1 MLTNTGRRVLN
12 RSLQSLIEHNDST
25 SEILERLVEDM
36 HEHPLL
42 VPYQMINH
50 ERFEDMIWGI
60 IRVMDSKMLHSPRLE
75 IKIFSQDFYLISQLV
90 SLFVKNSTS

>member
-12 RSLQSLIEHNDST
+12 RALTSLITHNVST
-25 SEILERLVEDM
+25 GPVLEQLVEDM

-50 ERFEDMIWGI
+50 EKFEDLIWGI
-60 IRVMDSKMLHSPRLE
+60 IKIMDSRTLHSPR
-75 IKIFSQDFYLISQLV
+75 
-90 SLFVKNSTS
+90 

>member
-12 RSLQSLIEHNDST
+12 RALQSLINHNEST
-25 SEILERLVEDM
+25 GSALEELVEDM

-50 ERFEDMIWGI
+50 ERFEDLIWGVI
-60 IRVMDSKMLHSPRLE
+60 KIMDSRMLHSPRYVTKHCS
-75 IKIFSQDFYLISQLV
+75 KIR
-90 SLFVKNSTS
+90 